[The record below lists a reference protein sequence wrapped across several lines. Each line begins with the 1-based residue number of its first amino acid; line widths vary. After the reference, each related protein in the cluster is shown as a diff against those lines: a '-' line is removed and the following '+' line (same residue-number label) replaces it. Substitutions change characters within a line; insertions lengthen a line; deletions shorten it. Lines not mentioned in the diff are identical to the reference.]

1 MAKLMDIKGYWDE
14 DWNFDDNDD
23 MWKGQILLSKD
34 GWFEGIAVNPNSYN
48 YKEDRFIFGIYYPD
62 KIIEL
67 FKISPKGVSSPFVYH
82 GRRDA
87 KGYVGEVETFG
98 SYGKVLYGN
107 SNIITQYV
115 ETVRQDIDVE
125 SQILALKIQ
134 RFKDIIMDED
144 SKKIYEN
151 IIAMR
156 STLTE
161 SVLKNYEEDHS
172 RKRL

>member
-1 MAKLMDIKGYWDE
+1 MLVKLKH
-14 DWNFDDNDD
+14 
-23 MWKGQILLSKD
+23 L
-34 GWFEGIAVNPNSYN
+34 V
-48 YKEDRFIFGIYYPD
+48 
-62 KIIEL
+62 
-67 FKISPKGVSSPFVYH
+67 
-82 GRRDA
+82 
-87 KGYVGEVETFG
+87 
-98 SYGKVLYGN
+98 YGKVLYGN